1 MRRTMCHRG
10 SVTESEN
17 TLMDV
22 RIVELQPLRVASI
35 LGYGVEPELLAWNKL
50 FEWASARHLF
60 DQPHR
65 LFGFNNPSP
74 SVGTPQY
81 GYEVWITVDE
91 SVQPDGTAEI
101 KQFGGGK
108 YAVTRVVGVDN
119 IAPTWQEF
127 VKWREASG
135 FQNAAHQ
142 WLEEH
147 IRVGAEVAPAEMVLD
162 LYMPIR

>member
-1 MRRTMCHRG
+1 
-10 SVTESEN
+10 
-17 TLMDV
+17 MDV
-22 RIVELQPLRVASI
+22 RIVDLQPLRVASV
-35 LGYGVEPELLAWNKL
+35 LGYGTEPEMLAWNQM
-50 FEWASARHLF
+50 FAWAGERHLF

-74 SVGTPQY
+74 SVGSPQY
-81 GYEVWITVDE
+81 GYEVWITVGDD
-91 SVQPDGTAEI
+91 VQADGAAQI

-135 FQNAAHQ
+135 VQYGAHQ

-147 IRVGAEVAPAEMVLD
+147 IRVGAEVAPEDMVLD
-162 LYMPIR
+162 LYMPIK

>member
-1 MRRTMCHRG
+1 MERSTRKR
-10 SVTESEN
+10 EQF
-17 TLMDV
+17 MDV
-22 RIVELQPLRVASI
+22 RIVELQPLRVASV
-35 LGYGVEPELLAWNKL
+35 LGYGTEPEMLAWNQM
-50 FEWASARHLF
+50 FAWAGEHHLF

-74 SVGTPQY
+74 SVGSPQY
-81 GYEVWITVDE
+81 GYEVWITVGAD
-91 SVQPDGTAEI
+91 VQADNVAQI

-108 YAVTRVVGVDN
+108 YAVTRVTGVDN

-135 FQNAAHQ
+135 VQQGTHQ

-147 IRVGAEVAPAEMVLD
+147 IRVGAEVAPDEMVLD
-162 LYMPIR
+162 LYMPIK